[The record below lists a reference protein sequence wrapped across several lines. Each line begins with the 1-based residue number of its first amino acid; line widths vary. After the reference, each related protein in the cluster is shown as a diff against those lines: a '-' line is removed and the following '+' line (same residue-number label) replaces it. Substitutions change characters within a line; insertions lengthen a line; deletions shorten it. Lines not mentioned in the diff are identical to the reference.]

1 MKQLKAIYLSA
12 IIAVLSVMPFKNVYG
27 VAFQSMGEAASYDM
41 FLPADVT
48 YEDNTPRSQNDAHD
62 TTPKTNDA
70 SESESYIGTPD
81 VNPNIE
87 IAKHLFGIPDHP
99 QNRIVD
105 IHHSAKRVFVP
116 MGDKLRIVLTE
127 EGNQRWHVECLE
139 GIKLFSYARNGNTLE
154 LIFEPTK
161 TGNTKIYLDCVD
173 KSHNQFKLIKSKYIT
188 VIIG

>member
-1 MKQLKAIYLSA
+1 MKRLKAIYLSA
-12 IIAVLSVMPFKNVYG
+12 IITVLSAMPFKNAYG

-48 YEDNTPRSQNDAHD
+48 YEDNTPQSQNDAHA

-70 SESESYIGTPD
+70 SESGSYIG
-81 VNPNIE
+81 NPNLE

-105 IHHSAKRVFVP
+105 IQPNANRVFVP
-116 MGDKLRIVLTE
+116 IGDKLRIVLTE

-139 GIKLFSYARNGNTLE
+139 GIKLFSYTRNGNTLE

-173 KSHNQFKLIKSKYIT
+173 KSHNQFRLLKSKSIT